1 VNKTVKIRVSIETRT
16 ALNALKRGGESQDA
30 VIRRLI
36 SDHVTPI
43 LDELAAW
50 MRPIIDPIL
59 EATPEEA
66 AA

>member
-1 VNKTVKIRVSIETRT
+1 MKSVTKTVKIRVSIETRE

-43 LDELAAW
+43 LEELGEW
-50 MRPIIDPIL
+50 MRQVIDPIL
-59 EATPEEA
+59 EVKE
-66 AA
+66 